1 MEQKSEMEKHSVLR
15 MNNEESNKL
24 TKECLSKALIYL
36 MNEKPFDSI
45 TISELVKRA
54 GVSRTAF
61 YRNYSVK
68 EDIIHEIAQDA
79 IKLISSL
86 IEKSSA
92 TDKPEKQYLEFFE
105 LAKNHGDILKLL
117 SRSEFSLSVLF
128 ENGSIIDNLYPSNT
142 PLEHYRRLA
151 AEAAFYKIL
160 RVWADTGMQET
171 PAEMAKICSDIIGG
185 KKEILLT

>member
-1 MEQKSEMEKHSVLR
+1 

-24 TKECLSKALIYL
+24 TKECLTKALIYL

-61 YRNYSVK
+61 YRNYSSK
-68 EDIIHEIAQDA
+68 EDIIHEVAQGVVE
-79 IKLISSL
+79 LVGTL
-86 IEKSSA
+86 IEKSSS
-92 TDKPEKQYLEFFE
+92 TDKPEKQYREFFE
-105 LAKNHGDILKLL
+105 LAKDNGDILKIL
-117 SRSEFSLSVLF
+117 SRSEFSVGILF
-128 ENGSIIDNLYPSNT
+128 ENGSIIDKLYPSNT

-171 PAEMAKICSDIIGG
+171 PAEMAKICSEIIGG
-185 KKEILLT
+185 KKDIHLT